1 MGDLD
6 KQPAG
11 SGTDQSR
18 QSEEVLREFT
28 QELRELQHK
37 LLLQLTQDV
46 ERLGAEKSRLV
57 IDIDRLQAYRQRL
70 QAQQTRY
77 LARRPVDPAMQ
88 QWAQQWAKQTAQH
101 MGSYLQTVIVQ
112 RFNELEARIAAQPG
126 AIAPRDQASLAAPP
140 NRYLTENTDRTIASI
155 DATLSTLFQSL
166 QRDINTYESDLSQRL
181 SRMNDLEQRGEAIL
195 DALVS
200 RLVELQ
206 DTTPHGNQLPAG
218 SPAIALPSP
227 PIATAPSPAP
237 TNGASAT
244 AVPGPPAGP
253 EMSGPM
259 SGPASG
265 PEMPGTAPPQPARA
279 LVPCPT
285 PAPAPKGSP
294 NVQLGLFLALLSA
307 VALSVF
313 NVSLKVILQGANPD
327 VVLGIWE
334 MPGLI
339 TPGLGNSLLILL
351 LRMVV
356 VMLVF
361 PILATILYPA
371 TWTDIRRLLDSK
383 DTAQMTKV
391 AANGFFLF
399 LSQVLIYIAIGEIPT
414 GVAITIFFIYP
425 IITILASWPLFGDR
439 PTLFRLAI
447 MAVIGIG
454 GILALPSFTVGASG
468 NVVLGTLAAAG
479 SGVAFAGYILSVQ
492 MGTKSMHPIPF
503 TLLSFLCILFLSGI
517 TLVVRPGDFAAL
529 DIDPSMMI
537 PLVVGGIWLGLL
549 TLSSYLL
556 NNIAVRNAGAAL
568 AAIVGTTG
576 PAMTALFG
584 WLLISETL
592 TLTQII
598 GMTLVTLGVFALSAE
613 RMLAQRRKA

>member
-18 QSEEVLREFT
+18 QSEDVLREFT

-112 RFNELEARIAAQPG
+112 RFNELEARIADQPG
-126 AIAPRDQASLAAPP
+126 AMIAPRDQASLAAPP

-155 DATLSTLFQSL
+155 DATLTTLFQSL

-195 DALVS
+195 DALVA

-206 DTTPHGNQLPAG
+206 DVTPHGNQLPTG
-218 SPAIALPSP
+218 GPAIALPSSP
-227 PIATAPSPAP
+227 SAPALPAP
-237 TNGASAT
+237 PGASAPAT
-244 AVPGPPAGP
+244 HPRGPGG
-253 EMSGPM
+253 ED
-259 SGPASG
+259 
-265 PEMPGTAPPQPARA
+265 PPQPASA
-279 LVPCPT
+279 LVPRPSPT
-285 PAPAPKGSP
+285 PAPKGAP

-313 NVSLKVILQGANPD
+313 NVSLKVILQGAKPD
-327 VVLGIWE
+327 MVLGFWE

-383 DTAQMTKV
+383 DTSQMTKV
-391 AANGFFLF
+391 FANGFFLF

-425 IITILASWPLFGDR
+425 IITIMASWPLFGDR

-454 GILALPSFTVGASG
+454 GILALPSFTAGASG
-468 NVVLGTLAAAG
+468 NVLLGSLTAAG

-529 DIDPSMMI
+529 DLDPSMMI

-556 NNIAVRNAGAAL
+556 NNIAVRNAGASL

-592 TLTQII
+592 TLTQIS

-613 RMLAQRRKA
+613 RMRAQRRKA

>member
-126 AIAPRDQASLAAPP
+126 AIVPRDQAALAAPP

-155 DATLSTLFQSL
+155 DATLTTLFQSL

-195 DALVS
+195 DALVA

-218 SPAIALPSP
+218 GPAIALPTP
-227 PIATAPSPAP
+227 PLATPPPPTPTNGTSTTAAPGPTLPPRAPGPSAPGPGTPGTHPPQPASALVPRPSPAP
-237 TNGASAT
+237 TT
-244 AVPGPPAGP
+244 
-253 EMSGPM
+253 
-259 SGPASG
+259 
-265 PEMPGTAPPQPARA
+265 
-279 LVPCPT
+279 
-285 PAPAPKGSP
+285 PKGTP

-371 TWTDIRRLLDSK
+371 TWTDIRRLLDSQ
-383 DTAQMTKV
+383 DTAQMMKV

-454 GILALPSFTVGASG
+454 GILALPSFTAGASG

-517 TLVVRPGDFAAL
+517 TLVVRPGNFAAL
-529 DIDPSMMI
+529 DIDPTMMI

-592 TLTQII
+592 TLTQIM

-613 RMLAQRRKA
+613 RMLAQRRNKA